1 MTVQSGNEKSSSSV
15 IGSSADVSFAVA
27 MMAVESDDDK
37 NKNDYISN
45 TTNNTNNEEEE
56 RSTTTTTAVGSTT
69 SNMTVFVWAGAI
81 LINGAFL
88 ALISYGTY
96 TNWIIGF
103 VISLVYTLFLFSFG
117 FWIRNSKHGRRRT
130 PSSTTGTTS
139 NTPNEVQERVDDGEA
154 EEFYANNN
162 SMLTNLLFLL
172 AVIAIGCSGVYLP
185 INLSS
190 SCNPFADD
198 DDYYTRDCILDTVTT
213 PVPTSVATWW
223 EQGAYQY
230 SHTMD
235 DGNDDPQNDD
245 NQTTTR
251 GQELPAGSFAY
262 LPESDMTLYRGHGP
276 NQNDTVSDTLWKVSG
291 DRTGPQQISEMKF
304 PHDFVVIDLHEP
316 QVSYL
321 NGNKTESIPA
331 TKVVACFFVDS
342 ETTAV
347 SEPISKATFY
357 GGNPNG
363 NACGYNDLPQV
374 TFPKGFSVAIGGEKF
389 NDGYG
394 CGACYEVTCNGAFGN
409 NSNCSCGGPGQNKV
423 IVQATDQCPECGST
437 HFDLNE
443 AAFTS
448 IVAGQSFSMA
458 GTCGVLETQFKRVS
472 CNFESNIK
480 IRSKSGTSGYWYGLH
495 IDDVGGYG
503 AISKI
508 QLREKS
514 RKKNGQKDY
523 DIVCDKSQGS
533 SFWICNRPNNREI
546 TAPLDVKLTDSA
558 GRKLYSNNVIMNLSG
573 NQEFDFR
580 KNYGPIDDDDDTP
593 VANPNTTK
601 KPFYHSSTLAC
612 TTDGTNTIDT
622 IDNDRDDD
630 SFFRSARGPIYL
642 DDRNSDSYD
651 NRNHPVIYF
660 RADDSLC
667 YNGLY
672 SVDPTNLTDWTRHT
686 TKPTTATMSILQE
699 QQLDIHVDT
708 ECSNRELRML
718 FIWLLF
724 LSAFPTVTVS
734 FFIGLVLKVPS
745 MVLAYFGSVLWM
757 MVCFLYVIA
766 PNFAI
771 DSDGLYQF
779 FRWFP
784 VVVSAPFLIVL
795 TFGSLTKRIS
805 NQLLAWGIN
814 FYALVYVVGIF
825 VLLQVFSHE
834 ALWRWIVLTVL
845 GIIPLIVISLATN
858 KVFLMVLAALGLMIE
873 AGRLAFYIAT
883 VTNVAAGLI
892 VSIVLAGLGITFGF
906 VGFLLRKYHS
916 NIQRKVQ
923 EWTRAYLGRWIQP
936 TSSPSH
942 IGEHWP

>member
-1 MTVQSGNEKSSSSV
+1 MMTVQSGNEKSSSSV
-15 IGSSADVSFAVA
+15 IGSSADVSFTVA

-139 NTPNEVQERVDDGEA
+139 NNLNEVQERVDDGEA
-154 EEFYANNN
+154 EEFYPNNN
-162 SMLTNLLFLL
+162 SNLTNLLFLL

-374 TFPKGFSVAIGGEKF
+374 TFPKGFSVAIGGDKF

-423 IVQATDQCPECGST
+423 IVQSTDQCPECEST

-448 IVAGQSFSMA
+448 IVAGQSSSMA
-458 GTCGVLETQFKRVS
+458 GTCGVPGTQ
-472 CNFESNIK
+472 N
-480 IRSKSGTSGYWYGLH
+480 
-495 IDDVGGYG
+495 
-503 AISKI
+503 
-508 QLREKS
+508 
-514 RKKNGQKDY
+514 
-523 DIVCDKSQGS
+523 
-533 SFWICNRPNNREI
+533 
-546 TAPLDVKLTDSA
+546 
-558 GRKLYSNNVIMNLSG
+558 
-573 NQEFDFR
+573 
-580 KNYGPIDDDDDTP
+580 P
-593 VANPNTTK
+593 V
-601 KPFYHSSTLAC
+601 
-612 TTDGTNTIDT
+612 
-622 IDNDRDDD
+622 
-630 SFFRSARGPIYL
+630 
-642 DDRNSDSYD
+642 
-651 NRNHPVIYF
+651 
-660 RADDSLC
+660 
-667 YNGLY
+667 
-672 SVDPTNLTDWTRHT
+672 
-686 TKPTTATMSILQE
+686 
-699 QQLDIHVDT
+699 
-708 ECSNRELRML
+708 
-718 FIWLLF
+718 
-724 LSAFPTVTVS
+724 
-734 FFIGLVLKVPS
+734 
-745 MVLAYFGSVLWM
+745 
-757 MVCFLYVIA
+757 
-766 PNFAI
+766 
-771 DSDGLYQF
+771 
-779 FRWFP
+779 
-784 VVVSAPFLIVL
+784 
-795 TFGSLTKRIS
+795 
-805 NQLLAWGIN
+805 
-814 FYALVYVVGIF
+814 
-825 VLLQVFSHE
+825 
-834 ALWRWIVLTVL
+834 
-845 GIIPLIVISLATN
+845 
-858 KVFLMVLAALGLMIE
+858 
-873 AGRLAFYIAT
+873 
-883 VTNVAAGLI
+883 
-892 VSIVLAGLGITFGF
+892 
-906 VGFLLRKYHS
+906 
-916 NIQRKVQ
+916 
-923 EWTRAYLGRWIQP
+923 
-936 TSSPSH
+936 
-942 IGEHWP
+942 

>member
-1 MTVQSGNEKSSSSV
+1 MMMTVQSGNEKCSASG
-15 IGSSADVSFAVA
+15 IGSSADVSFTVA
-27 MMAVESDDDK
+27 MTAVESDDDK
-37 NKNDYISN
+37 NTNDNNSN
-45 TTNNTNNEEEE
+45 TNNTNKEEEEE
-56 RSTTTTTAVGSTT
+56 RTATTTAVGSTT

-103 VISLVYTLFLFSFG
+103 VISLVYNFFLFSFG
-117 FWIRNSKHGRRRT
+117 FWIRKGKHGRRRT
-130 PSSTTGTTS
+130 PSSTTGTIS
-139 NTPNEVQERVDDGEA
+139 NTPNEVQEQIGDGEA
-154 EEFYANNN
+154 EEFYPNNN

-198 DDYYTRDCILDTVTT
+198 NDYYTRDCILDTVTT

-230 SHTMD
+230 SHTMNEDVD
-235 DGNDDPQNDD
+235 DQQDDD

-291 DRTGPQQISEMKF
+291 DRTGPHQISEMKF
-304 PHDFVVIDLHEP
+304 PHDFVVIDLQHEP
-316 QVSYL
+316 HV
-321 NGNKTESIPA
+321 GNRNETSTESIPA
-331 TKVVACFFVDS
+331 TNIVACFFVDITS
-342 ETTAV
+342 
-347 SEPISKATFY
+347 
-357 GGNPNG
+357 
-363 NACGYNDLPQV
+363 ND
-374 TFPKGFSVAIGGEKF
+374 A
-389 NDGYG
+389 
-394 CGACYEVTCNGAFGN
+394 
-409 NSNCSCGGPGQNKV
+409 
-423 IVQATDQCPECGST
+423 
-437 HFDLNE
+437 
-443 AAFTS
+443 
-448 IVAGQSFSMA
+448 
-458 GTCGVLETQFKRVS
+458 
-472 CNFESNIK
+472 
-480 IRSKSGTSGYWYGLH
+480 
-495 IDDVGGYG
+495 
-503 AISKI
+503 
-508 QLREKS
+508 
-514 RKKNGQKDY
+514 
-523 DIVCDKSQGS
+523 
-533 SFWICNRPNNREI
+533 
-546 TAPLDVKLTDSA
+546 
-558 GRKLYSNNVIMNLSG
+558 
-573 NQEFDFR
+573 
-580 KNYGPIDDDDDTP
+580 
-593 VANPNTTK
+593 
-601 KPFYHSSTLAC
+601 PFYHSSTLAC
-612 TTDGTNTIDT
+612 TIDGTNTIDT
-622 IDNDRDDD
+622 IDNDRDDE

-642 DDRNSDSYD
+642 DDRNNDSYD
-651 NRNHPVIYF
+651 NRDHLVIYF

-699 QQLDIHVDT
+699 QQLDMHVDT

-745 MVLAYFGSVLWM
+745 MVLAYFGSILWM
-757 MVCFLYVIA
+757 TVCFLYVIA

-814 FYALVYVVGIF
+814 FYALVYTVGMF

-883 VTNVAAGLI
+883 VANVAAGLI
-892 VSIVLAGLGITFGF
+892 ISIVLAVLGITFGF

-923 EWTRAYLGRWIQP
+923 ELTRTYLGRWIQP

-942 IGEHWP
+942 IDEHWP